1 MAVGGDVMNTWISNL
16 IRRTVRSVLI
26 GAVTTM
32 AVPLPAIAQQPD
44 DVERLLENRA
54 VKAALESA
62 RTSET
67 QTIADQIRFCEVP
80 APPFKETARAEEL
93 ARVFKQVGLRNVR
106 IDGAG
111 NVLGDRPG
119 AAQRPRLVI
128 AAHLDT
134 VFPVETN
141 VKVSRVGTQLRG
153 PGIGDNCRG
162 LAVLVAT
169 ARALEQ
175 SRVQTPGT
183 MTFVANVGEEG
194 LGDLRGVK
202 ALFGESLKGQIDR
215 FVSIDGGGL
224 HITNIAVGSHR
235 YRVAFN
241 GPGGHSFGSFGRPNP
256 AHALGRAAAKIADIQ
271 VPNQPKTTF
280 NIGRI
285 GGGTSV
291 NSIPFEAW
299 MEVDMRS
306 SDRAALAAL
315 DAQFQAAVDS
325 AVTEENA
332 RWGRLGGAVTVQKE
346 LVGDRPAGSTPDA
359 SAIVRTAQAV
369 GQALGVALVL
379 AEGSTD
385 SNIPMSM
392 KIPAITIGAGGRG
405 SDAHALTESFDT
417 VDSWMGTQ
425 NAVLLAIA
433 LAQK

>member
-1 MAVGGDVMNTWISNL
+1 MAAGDDVMNARISNL
-16 IRRTVRSVLI
+16 AGRTFRSVLM
-26 GAVTTM
+26 GALTTV
-32 AVPLPAIAQQPD
+32 AVPLPALAQQAD
-44 DVERLLENRA
+44 GVEMLLENRA

-80 APPFKETARAEEL
+80 APPFKEAARAEEL
-93 ARVFKQVGLRNVR
+93 GRVFKQIGLRNVR

-119 AAQRPRLVI
+119 AAPRPRLVI

-134 VFPVETN
+134 VFPEETS
-141 VKVSRVGTQLRG
+141 VRVSRVGAQLRG

-175 SRVQTPGT
+175 GRVQTPGT
-183 MTFVANVGEEG
+183 ITFVANVGEEG

-235 YRVAFN
+235 YRVMFS
-241 GPGGHSFGSFGRPNP
+241 GPGGHSFGAFGRPNP
-256 AHALGRAAAKIADIQ
+256 AHALGRAAAKIADFQ
-271 VPNQPKTTF
+271 VPSQPQTTF
-280 NIGRI
+280 TIGRI

-332 RWGRLGGAVTVQKE
+332 RWGRPGGVTVKKE
-346 LVGDRPAGSTPDA
+346 LVGDRPAGSTPDG

-417 VDSWMGTQ
+417 TDSWKGTQ

-433 LAQK
+433 LARN

>member
-1 MAVGGDVMNTWISNL
+1 MTMRFSNL
-16 IRRTVRSVLI
+16 VRRTFRSTAI
-26 GAVTTM
+26 SAVI
-32 AVPLPAIAQQPD
+32 AAILPLPAIAQQAD
-44 DVERLLENRA
+44 GVEMLLENRA
-54 VKAALESA
+54 VKTALESA
-62 RTSET
+62 RTGET

-80 APPFKETARAEEL
+80 APPFKEAARAEEL
-93 ARVFKQVGLRNVR
+93 RRAFIQVGLRNVR
-106 IDGAG
+106 IDRAG

-119 AAQRPRLVI
+119 TAPRPSLVI

-134 VFPVETN
+134 VFPEETN
-141 VKVSRVGTQLRG
+141 VKVTRVGTQLRG

-169 ARALEQ
+169 VRALE
-175 SRVQTPGT
+175 RGGVQTPGT
-183 MTFVANVGEEG
+183 ITFVANVGEEG

-202 ALFGESLKGQIDR
+202 TLFGETLKGQIDR

-224 HITNIAVGSHR
+224 HITNVAVGSHR
-235 YRVAFN
+235 YRVGFA
-241 GPGGHSFGSFGRPNP
+241 GPGGHSFGAFGRPNP
-256 AHALGRAAAKIADIQ
+256 AHALGRAAAKIADLQ

-291 NSIPFEAW
+291 NAIPFEAW

-325 AVTEENA
+325 AVMEENA
-332 RWGRLGGAVTVQKE
+332 RWGRPGTLTVKKE
-346 LVGDRPAGSTPDA
+346 LVGDRPAGSTPED

-369 GQALGVALVL
+369 GRALGVFLVL

-385 SNIPMSM
+385 ANLPMSM
-392 KIPAITIGAGGRG
+392 MIPAITIGSGGGG

-417 VDSWMGTQ
+417 ADSWKGTQ